1 MSLLERMQARYGLS
15 GPVAPAPDVARV
27 VSKPPNGRTP
37 SIPTAELTP
46 QVQSLEQ
53 PVNQSG
59 GHMLLDFYKAVLP
72 EYGNYCLFILPEQ
85 RHVWVD
91 SLDKLATASEKL
103 APRKGVYFATSS
115 FAEPTS
121 RKQTNVLGLRSL
133 RLDIDAGPDKFAKHG
148 EGKVY
153 ATQKDAL
160 AATVQFSKAVG
171 LTPSFIVS
179 SGQGLHIYYALTETV
194 TPDAWEPVAKALAL
208 LCVQHKFLADPS
220 VTEDTARVLRPI
232 GSLHSEGR
240 VVSLMKST
248 GVVYD
253 LAALG
258 VKLGAS
264 IAPKRK
270 YDLSVNDE
278 VLTTFQ
284 GPPSSALKIAQ
295 HCPALRE
302 IVDVAGAVPEP
313 QWRAMLGLVKRTVE
327 ERGIAHE
334 WSVGSEDYDEG
345 VVDAK
350 FDAWTTGPTTC
361 TEFAKHTNAC
371 GTCPHKGRIKS
382 PIVLG
387 RTPVAEQTPVT
398 IETLKT
404 ELPDWKKT
412 ADGTKVR
419 PQDTSA
425 NVAAIARI
433 RGIRIVYNVM
443 ARQTEITIPGLKTER
458 DDYDNAA
465 LTELGDVCVRV
476 GLTRRGIKELA
487 DAVAGTKPYHP
498 VLDWI
503 HSKVWDQV
511 PRCARLHET
520 LELQDDR
527 HTTMR
532 AALVDAWCLQAIGA
546 LVQPDGIAAQG
557 ILVLNGLQDTQKTR
571 WVANLT
577 PIPNAVRTGLHLNP
591 LDKDSVFQAS
601 SAWVVELGELDTT
614 TRRAE
619 VSALKA
625 FITRSEDILR
635 RPYAQVDNTYRRR
648 TVFVGTVNGTGFL
661 ADDTGDR
668 RFWVIAVKRCHLLA
682 AEEMQQIWAE
692 YLVRYERGDRWY
704 LDEGT
709 KAALCEANAAHRVID
724 PLQERIQTYFD
735 WAKTTAPGWQLD
747 RGTEWLSSTDICMR
761 VGIQNPK
768 RGDSTRAGALIRA
781 LNGDLSRRSNGA
793 TTLAVPQTGVRS

>member
-1 MSLLERMQARYGLS
+1 MKFLEQVQARHGLS
-15 GPVAPAPDVARV
+15 VPVVPV
-27 VSKPPNGRTP
+27 P
-37 SIPTAELTP
+37 SVQPTP

-53 PVNQSG
+53 LVNQSGGVQTDAKSG

-72 EYGNYCLFILPEQ
+72 EYGNYCLFILPER
-85 RHVWVD
+85 RHVWTD

-103 APRKGVYFATSS
+103 VPRKGVYFATSS
-115 FAEPTS
+115 FEAATS
-121 RKQTNVLGLRSL
+121 RTQTNVLGLKSL

-160 AATVQFSKAVG
+160 VATVQFSKAVG
-171 LTPSFIVS
+171 LAPSFIVS

-258 VKLGAS
+258 AKLGAV

-302 IVDVAGAVPEP
+302 IVDLEGDVPEP

-327 ERGIAHE
+327 ERSIAHE
-334 WSVGSEDYDEG
+334 WSIGWKDYDEED
-345 VVDAK
+345 VDAK

-361 TEFAKHTNAC
+361 AEFGKYTDAC
-371 GTCPHKGRIKS
+371 GACPHKGKIKS

-387 RTPVAEQTPVT
+387 RAPVVIIEADPTSTEAEQTPVT

-458 DDYDNAA
+458 DDYGNAA
-465 LTELGDVCVRV
+465 LTELGDVGVRV

-498 VLDWI
+498 VVDWI

-532 AALVDAWCLQAIGA
+532 AALVDAFCLQAIGA

-571 WVANLT
+571 WVANLA
-577 PIPNAVRTGLHLNP
+577 PVPNAVRTGLHLNP

-619 VSALKA
+619 VSAL
-625 FITRSEDILR
+625 
-635 RPYAQVDNTYRRR
+635 
-648 TVFVGTVNGTGFL
+648 
-661 ADDTGDR
+661 
-668 RFWVIAVKRCHLLA
+668 
-682 AEEMQQIWAE
+682 
-692 YLVRYERGDRWY
+692 
-704 LDEGT
+704 
-709 KAALCEANAAHRVID
+709 
-724 PLQERIQTYFD
+724 
-735 WAKTTAPGWQLD
+735 
-747 RGTEWLSSTDICMR
+747 
-761 VGIQNPK
+761 
-768 RGDSTRAGALIRA
+768 
-781 LNGDLSRRSNGA
+781 
-793 TTLAVPQTGVRS
+793 

>member
-1 MSLLERMQARYGLS
+1 MVALPAPVGV
-15 GPVAPAPDVARV
+15 VAPA
-27 VSKPPNGRTP
+27 VSAAPGEVTEPRTFAVGHTTQRWKAPPP
-37 SIPTAELTP
+37 K
-46 QVQSLEQ
+46 
-53 PVNQSG
+53 SG
-59 GHMLLDFYKAVLP
+59 GLTEFYRAVLP
-72 EYGNYCLFILPEQ
+72 EHGHYCLFLLPE
-85 RHVWVD
+85 RKHLWAD
-91 SLDKLATASEKL
+91 SLDNLVAISERLAL
-103 APRKGVYFATSS
+103 RQGVYFGTAS
-115 FAEPTS
+115 FEEPDKRT
-121 RKQTNVLGLRSL
+121 QTNVQSLRSL
-133 RLDIDAGPDKFAKHG
+133 RLDIDAGPEKFAKHG

-171 LTPSFIVS
+171 LAPSFIVS

-194 TPDAWEPVAKALAL
+194 TPETWEPVAKALAL

-240 VVSLMKST
+240 VVSIIKAT
-248 GVVYD
+248 GVTYD
-253 LAALG
+253 LDALG
-258 VKLGAS
+258 VKLGAVT
-264 IAPKRK
+264 APKRK

-284 GPPSSALKIAQ
+284 GPPSSALKIVQ
-295 HCPALRE
+295 HCGALRE
-302 IVDVAGAVPEP
+302 IANAKGDVPEP

-327 ERGIAHE
+327 SRDIAHE
-334 WSVGSEDYDEG
+334 WSVGSDTYDSENT
-345 VVDAK
+345 DAK
-350 FDAWTTGPTTC
+350 FDAWATGPTTC
-361 TEFAKHTNAC
+361 VEFAKHTTTGAC
-371 GTCPHKGRIKS
+371 GTCPHKGKIKS

-387 RTPVAEQTPVT
+387 RTPVVVIEAGATSAEVEQKPVT
-398 IETLKT
+398 TETLKN
-404 ELPDWKKT
+404 ELPHWKKT
-412 ADGTKVR
+412 ADGAKVR
-419 PQDTSA
+419 ALDTSA
-425 NVAAIARI
+425 NVAALARI
-433 RGIRIVYNVM
+433 LSIGIAYNVM

-458 DDYDNAA
+458 DDHDNAA
-465 LTELGDVCVRV
+465 LTALGDACVRV

-498 VLDWI
+498 VLGWVQ
-503 HSKVWDQV
+503 SKSWDQV

-520 LELQDDR
+520 LELQDNR
-527 HTTMR
+527 HTGMR

-546 LVQPDGIAAQG
+546 LLQPDGIAAQG
-557 ILVLNGLQDTQKTR
+557 ILVLKGLQGTHKTR
-571 WVANLT
+571 WVANST
-577 PIPNAVRTGLHLNP
+577 SIPNAVRTGLHLNP

-635 RPYAQVDNTYRRR
+635 RPYALVDNTYRRR

-692 YLVRYERGDRWY
+692 YLVRYERGERWY
-704 LDEGT
+704 LDDDT
-709 KAALCEANAAHRVID
+709 KSALHDANAAHRVID
-724 PLQERIQTYFD
+724 PLQERIQTTFE
-735 WAKTTAPGWQLD
+735 WTKTTAPGWQLD
-747 RGTEWLSSTDICMR
+747 RGIQWLSATDICMR

-768 RGDSTRAGALIRA
+768 RSDSTRAGALIRS

-793 TTLAVPQTGVRS
+793 TTLAVPQMVVRS